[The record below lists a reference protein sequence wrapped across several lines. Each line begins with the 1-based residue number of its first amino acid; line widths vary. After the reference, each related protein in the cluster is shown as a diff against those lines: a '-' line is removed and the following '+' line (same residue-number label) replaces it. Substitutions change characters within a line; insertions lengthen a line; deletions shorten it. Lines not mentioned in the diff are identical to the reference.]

1 MSKNETSEVALILD
15 RFIEGIFRLMQDHH
29 RNHVTEMD
37 LTVVQ
42 VQTLASLHKAPSL
55 ASRLAASLGIS
66 GPAMT
71 QLTDRLIRKQ
81 LIERRRIDGDRRAVM
96 IALTEQGSRVVERFR
111 KRRGEVFAETL
122 SRLNASDQTEVVD
135 ALNKFVVAL
144 EGPEQRK
151 TMPTRHPVQVG
162 RSKSRT
168 AVDPPEASNE
178 AVEKRVVPPVR
189 RMRIEW
195 D

>member
-1 MSKNETSEVALILD
+1 MTKSENAEIGLILD
-15 RFIEGIFRLMQDHH
+15 RFIEGIFRLMLDHH
-29 RNHVTEMD
+29 RTHVVEMD

-42 VQTLASLHKAPSL
+42 VQTLASLHEASFP

-66 GPAMT
+66 GPAVT

-81 LIERRRIDGDRRAVM
+81 LIERRRVDGDRRAVM
-96 IALTEQGSRVVERFR
+96 IALTEQGTRVVEKFR
-111 KRRGEVFAETL
+111 KRRSEVFTEAL
-122 SRLNASDQTEVVD
+122 SRLNASDQIAVID
-135 ALNKFVVAL
+135 ALHKFVIAL
-144 EGPEQRK
+144 EGPEQPK
-151 TMPTRHPVQVG
+151 VMPTRPPIHVG

-168 AVDPPEASNE
+168 AIEPAEASKE
-178 AVEKRVVPPVR
+178 SAERTVVPPVR